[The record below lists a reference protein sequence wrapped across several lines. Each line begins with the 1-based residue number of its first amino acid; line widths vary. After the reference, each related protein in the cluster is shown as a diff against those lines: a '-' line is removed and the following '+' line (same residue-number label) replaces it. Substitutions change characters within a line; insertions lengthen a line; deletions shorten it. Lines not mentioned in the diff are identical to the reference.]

1 MNRFTRP
8 IVDWLQTAWEGWNR
22 FWFTPQD
29 AATLGLIRILAG
41 AMLFYTHLVWA
52 KDFQAFFGPN
62 PWVDLDLLARLQAD
76 GWAWSH
82 FWLIRSPA
90 VLWMLHLGA
99 LCVFAL
105 LTLGLYSRLMAGLSF
120 LITVSYIHR
129 LTGSLYGL
137 DQCNAMLAM
146 YLAVGPCGEAYS
158 LDRWLAARRE
168 GLKLPAAAP
177 RINTNVAIRLAQ
189 IHLCIIYMFA
199 GMAKLQGAA
208 WWDGTAMWG
217 AVAIQE
223 YQSIDM
229 TWLAHH
235 PVLVALAT
243 HAVLFWELFYAALIW
258 PRFTRPVM
266 LLLALPLHLGIVL
279 FLGMPTFGLAMLICN
294 LAFVPPEWVRMVFG
308 PRPPAGQAK
317 RGQSEVLRPT
327 RRGQTSSAAGKA
339 EMRAMAAG

>member
-1 MNRFTRP
+1 MNRFTAP
-8 IVDWLQTAWEGWNR
+8 IVAWLQTGWDGWNR
-22 FWFTPQD
+22 FWFTPAD

-62 PWVDLDLLARLQAD
+62 PWVDLDLLAKLQAD
-76 GWAWSH
+76 GWALTH
-82 FWLIRSPA
+82 FRLIQSPA

-99 LCVFAL
+99 LIVFAL
-105 LTLGLYSRLMAGLSF
+105 LTVGLYSRTMACLSL
-120 LITVSYIHR
+120 LITLSYIHR

-137 DQCNAMLAM
+137 DQCNAMLAL

-158 LDRWLAARRE
+158 LDRWLVARRE
-168 GLKLPAAAP
+168 GLRLPAAAP
-177 RINTNVAIRLAQ
+177 RINTNIAIRLAQ
-189 IHLCIIYMFA
+189 LHLCVIYLFA

-223 YQSIDM
+223 YQSFDM

-235 PVLVALAT
+235 PVFVAIAT
-243 HAVLFWELFYAALIW
+243 HTVLFW
-258 PRFTRPVM
+258 PRFTRPVV
-266 LLLALPLHLGIVL
+266 LLLAGPLHLGIVL

-294 LAFVPPEWVRMVFG
+294 LAFVPPEWVRLLLG
-308 PRPPAGQAK
+308 PRPSADE
-317 RGQSEVLRPT
+317 QSRSHANTLRPT
-327 RRGQTSSAAGKA
+327 RRGQAAGSSRA
-339 EMRAMAAG
+339 EMRAAAVS